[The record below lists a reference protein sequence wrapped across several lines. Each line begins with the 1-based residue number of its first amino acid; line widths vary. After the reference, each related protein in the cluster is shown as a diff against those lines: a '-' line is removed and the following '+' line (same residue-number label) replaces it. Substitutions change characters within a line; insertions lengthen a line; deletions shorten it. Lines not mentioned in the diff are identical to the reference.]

1 MQNRLKLLAF
11 FQPAAMSV
19 LVNQHALDSI
29 ATVLALPSDAI
40 FFVQAYGGTTS
51 IMIGSYSWSVD
62 SFNPSAAQSGD
73 TYCSSCAV
81 DVSDVTIIN
90 SSAVSNTTGKQS
102 VKSKFFSP
110 AFCSFCAVLTIV
122 FLCCNGCRIDLH
134 A

>member
-1 MQNRLKLLAF
+1 MQY
-11 FQPAAMSV
+11 
-19 LVNQHALDSI
+19 
-29 ATVLALPSDAI
+29 
-40 FFVQAYGGTTS
+40 VQAYGGTTS

-102 VKSKFFSP
+102 VKSRLLQFLRSAHDCFSLLQWLP
-110 AFCSFCAVLTIV
+110 
-122 FLCCNGCRIDLH
+122 H
-134 A
+134 